1 MSGNTVFGLI
11 VGVIIV
17 AIVLL
22 LIFYL
27 KTSEKKPISNGSA
40 KKTMVGATGPVRH
53 DDLTIIEGIGPK
65 ISGLLKEKGVTT
77 YKALSKM
84 EPAKIAAILKQG
96 GVNLADSS
104 TWPEQAGLLAEGKMK
119 ELKALQTNLKGGRR
133 K

>member
-1 MSGNTVFGLI
+1 MSGDTIFGLI

-27 KTSEKKPISNGSA
+27 KASAKKPVSNGSA
-40 KKTMVGATGPVRH
+40 KRTAMGASAPVKH
-53 DDLTIIEGIGPK
+53 DDLTVIEGIGPK

-77 YKALSKM
+77 YKSLAKM
-84 EPAKIAAILKQG
+84 EPSKIAAILKQG
-96 GVNLADSS
+96 GLNLADSS

-119 ELKALQTNLKGGRR
+119 ELKALQANLRGGKR

>member
-1 MSGNTVFGLI
+1 MSGDTIFGLI

-27 KTSEKKPISNGSA
+27 KTSEKKPLSYGSA
-40 KKTMVGATGPVRH
+40 KKMMVGATAPVKH
-53 DDLTIIEGIGPK
+53 DDLTVIEGIGPK

-77 YKALSKM
+77 YKALAKM
-84 EPAKIAAILKQG
+84 EPAKIATILKQG
-96 GVNLADSS
+96 GLNLADSS
-104 TWPEQAGLLAEGKMK
+104 TWPEQAGLLSEGKMK
-119 ELKALQTNLKGGRR
+119 ELKALQANLRGGKR